1 MSLMLSVTVIAYQVW
16 SSLHDNVAKQTG
28 ILGADYGTWA
38 ANKSAKHGIEI
49 VHKLDTLLELVTSTS
64 TGLKKATVIID
75 TPSSLLTRVA
85 DVMKR
90 VAHVKPEQLVRGWF
104 VRLKAHLDDKLKRL
118 LDRVRQMLTGGE

>member
-1 MSLMLSVTVIAYQVW
+1 MVGYARQSFNKHDKLKPLARLNLSMLAYGRQCY
-16 SSLHDNVAKQTG
+16 QTMQEH
-28 ILGADYGTWA
+28 
-38 ANKSAKHGIEI
+38 N
-49 VHKLDTLLELVTSTS
+49 KLDTLLELVTSTS
-64 TGLKKATVIID
+64 IGLKQATVIID

-118 LDRVRQMLTGGE
+118 LDRVRQMLSGGE